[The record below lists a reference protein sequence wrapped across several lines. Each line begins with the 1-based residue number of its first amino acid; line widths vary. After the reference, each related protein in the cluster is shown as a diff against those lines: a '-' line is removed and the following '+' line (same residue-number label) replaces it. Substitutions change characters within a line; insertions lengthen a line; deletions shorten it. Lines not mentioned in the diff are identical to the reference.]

1 MTVIE
6 NIVGDEDDNTLNHD
20 FLIKQLQD
28 TLFKQLFPTKE
39 TKRTFNEAENIVNQ
53 FMRGINV
60 S

>member
-1 MTVIE
+1 MIVLE
-6 NIVGDEDDNTLNHD
+6 NIVGDEDDITLNHD
-20 FLIKQLQD
+20 FLIRQLQD

-39 TKRTFNEAENIVNQ
+39 TKRTFDEVENIVNE